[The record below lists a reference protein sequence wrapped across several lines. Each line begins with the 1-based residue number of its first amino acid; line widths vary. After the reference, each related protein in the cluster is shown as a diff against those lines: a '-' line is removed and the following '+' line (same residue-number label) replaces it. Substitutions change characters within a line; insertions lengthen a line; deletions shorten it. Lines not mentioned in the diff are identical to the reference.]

1 LEAAAKNV
9 VNKLYEGMFL
19 VDSALA
25 TADWE
30 GVLAAIRTILEKA
43 GAQIISL
50 AKWDE
55 RKLAYTIRGK
65 TRGTYI
71 LSYFKAPGPK
81 ITEIERDVQLSE
93 KIVRALILS
102 AEQIPPANLE
112 KETPAMKAE
121 RERQRPPA
129 PSAHPQPKQGE
140 PSSGEQMATEQ
151 PAK

>member
-1 LEAAAKNV
+1 MEAAAKNV

-30 GVLAAIRTILEKA
+30 GVLAAIRTILERA

-50 AKWDE
+50 TKWDE

-81 ITEIERDVQLSE
+81 ITEIERDVQFSE
-93 KIVRALILS
+93 KIMRALILS
-102 AEQIPPANLE
+102 AEQIPPADLE

-121 RERQRPPA
+121 RERLRPPA
-129 PSAHPQPKQGE
+129 PSAQPKPKQGE
-140 PSSGEQMATEQ
+140 PSSGEQMAAEQ